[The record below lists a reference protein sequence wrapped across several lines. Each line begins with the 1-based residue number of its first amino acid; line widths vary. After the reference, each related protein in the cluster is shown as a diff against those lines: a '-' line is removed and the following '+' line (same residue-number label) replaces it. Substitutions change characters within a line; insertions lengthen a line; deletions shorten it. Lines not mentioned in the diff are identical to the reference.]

1 MAQPTLSA
9 DSILRDVFGY
19 ESFRPGQREV
29 IDAVLA
35 GRDCIA
41 VMPTGAG
48 KSLTFQVPARLL
60 SKTVLVLSP
69 LISLMKD
76 QVDALNVLGFRAT
89 AINSSLEHD
98 EWRRQV
104 RGLER
109 GEYELAYIAPE
120 ALDGRLRD
128 RLRACPVSLVVV
140 DEAHC
145 ISQWGHDFRPAY
157 RRLQG
162 LRSEL
167 GDVPVLALTA
177 TATRRVARDIIRQLG
192 MRKPAGY
199 KGSFFRSNL
208 QISCR
213 KKGEGDTRRELLA
226 LIRRHPGESGIVY
239 CLARKTVEQTVA
251 FLRREGIRAAPYHAG
266 LDAAERVAHQD
277 AFARDEVDVI
287 VATIAFGMGIDK
299 PNVRF
304 VIHRDMPG
312 DIESW
317 YQEMGRAGR
326 DGLPS
331 ECVLFYSWADVKLRE
346 RFLDEVEDGELRR
359 EKRGATTRL
368 YRLVE
373 SEECRHKGILTH
385 FDERIAPCGTSCDR
399 CSGVTVQDLVAES
412 RGRRA
417 VVSPLDFPSGDMRE
431 RGRRVGSRT
440 NVGVAEEKRSPS
452 DPVFQKLRALRKRLA
467 DAQGVPAYV
476 VFGDQVLWNMIDR
489 RPANRTELL
498 QVSGVGPV
506 KAERYGDAFLQVLHE
521 GDDSE

>member
-1 MAQPTLSA
+1 MTQSVASPDTV
-9 DSILRDVFGY
+9 LREVFGY
-19 ESFRPGQREV
+19 QSFRPGQRQV
-29 IDAVLA
+29 IEAVLA

-60 SKTVLVLSP
+60 PGTVLVLSP

-76 QVDALNVLGFRAT
+76 QVDGLQALGFRAT
-89 AINSSLEHD
+89 AINSSLDYD
-98 EWRRQV
+98 EWRR
-104 RGLER
+104 RLHGLKN

-120 ALDGRLRD
+120 ALDGRLRVH
-128 RLRACPVSLVVV
+128 LRACPVSLVVV

-162 LRSEL
+162 LRSML

-192 MRKPAGY
+192 MKKPAGY

-208 QISCR
+208 KIACR

-226 LIRRHPGESGIVY
+226 LIRGHSGESGIVY
-239 CLARKTVEQTVA
+239 CLARRTVEQTVA
-251 FLRREGIRAAPYHAG
+251 FLTRAGVRAAPYHAG
-266 LDAAERVAHQD
+266 LETKERVASQE
-277 AFARDEVDVI
+277 AFARDEVDVV

-304 VIHRDMPG
+304 VIHRDLPG

-331 ECVLFYSWADVKLRE
+331 DCVLFYSWADVKLRE
-346 RFLDEVEDGELRR
+346 RFLAELDDADLVR
-359 EKRGATTRL
+359 EKRRATAAL
-368 YRLVE
+368 YRLAE
-373 SEECRHKGILTH
+373 SDQCRHQAILAH
-385 FDERIAPCGTSCDR
+385 FDERIEGCGGACDR
-399 CSGVTVQDLVAES
+399 CGGATVLEVV
-412 RGRRA
+412 GRSSVRMA
-417 VVSPLDFPSGDMRE
+417 GTGNRE
-431 RGRRVGSRT
+431 TGNERRVLDR
-440 NVGVAEEKRSPS
+440 VARPSPRPDAGPRSPD
-452 DPVFQKLRALRKRLA
+452 DPLFQKLRALRKRLA
-467 DAQGVPAYV
+467 DAQGVPAYI
-476 VFGDQVLWNMIDR
+476 VFGDQVLWGMVDR
-489 RPANRTELL
+489 RPTTVSELL
-498 QVSGVGPV
+498 GISGVGPV
-506 KAERYGDAFLQVLHE
+506 KAERYGAAFLDVLRE
-521 GDDSE
+521 AGKRSKG

>member
-1 MAQPTLSA
+1 V
-9 DSILRDVFGY
+9 R
-19 ESFRPGQREV
+19 
-29 IDAVLA
+29 
-35 GRDCIA
+35 
-41 VMPTGAG
+41 
-48 KSLTFQVPARLL
+48 VP
-60 SKTVLVLSP
+60 
-69 LISLMKD
+69 
-76 QVDALNVLGFRAT
+76 
-89 AINSSLEHD
+89 
-98 EWRRQV
+98 
-104 RGLER
+104 
-109 GEYELAYIAPE
+109 
-120 ALDGRLRD
+120 
-128 RLRACPVSLVVV
+128 LVVV

-177 TATRRVARDIIRQLG
+177 TATRRVARDIIRQLD
-192 MRKPAGY
+192 MHKPAGY
-199 KGSFFRSNL
+199 KGSFFRPNL
-208 QISCR
+208 RIACR

-251 FLRREGIRAAPYHAG
+251 FLRRSGIRAAPYHAG
-266 LDAAERVAHQD
+266 MDSPDRIANQD

-299 PNVRF
+299 SNVRF

-346 RFLDEVEDGELRR
+346 RFLDELEDGELRR
-359 EKRGATTRL
+359 EKWRATTRL
-368 YRLVE
+368 YRLLE
-373 SEECRHKGILTH
+373 DDRCRHQAILSH
-385 FDERIAPCGTSCDR
+385 FDERIAPCGTSCDH
-399 CSGVTVQDLVAES
+399 CSGVTVQDLVAEG
-412 RGRRA
+412 RGRVA
-417 VVSPLDFPSGDMRE
+417 VVSPLDTMSEHARRRRPAGSGTGVR
-431 RGRRVGSRT
+431 
-440 NVGVAEEKRSPS
+440 VAEEKRSPS
-452 DPVFQKLRALRKRLA
+452 DPAFQKLRALRKRLA

-506 KAERYGDAFLQVLHE
+506 KAERYGEAFLQALRE
-521 GDDSE
+521 GDSSG

>member
-1 MAQPTLSA
+1 MHRPTPTA
-9 DSILRDVFGY
+9 DAVLRDVFGY
-19 ESFRPGQREV
+19 ASFRPGQREV
-29 IDAVLA
+29 IEAVVA

-48 KSLTFQVPARLL
+48 KSLTFQVPARILPG
-60 SKTVLVLSP
+60 TVLVLSP

-76 QVDALNVLGFRAT
+76 QVDALDALGFRAT
-89 AINSSLEHD
+89 AINSSLDHD
-98 EWRRQV
+98 EWRSRV
-104 RGLER
+104 RGLQE
-109 GEYELAYIAPE
+109 GEFELAYIAPE
-120 ALDGRLRD
+120 ALDGRLRE
-128 RLRACPVSLVVV
+128 RLRGCPISLVVV

-157 RRLQG
+157 RRLAG
-162 LRSEL
+162 LRAEV

-208 QISCR
+208 RILCR

-226 LIRRHPGESGIVY
+226 LIRRHTGESGIVY

-251 FLRREGIRAAPYHAG
+251 FLRRSGIRATPYHAG
-266 LDAAERVAHQD
+266 MDAAERIANQE

-317 YQEMGRAGR
+317 YQEIGRAGR

-346 RFLDEVEDGELRR
+346 RFLEELEDPDLRR
-359 EKRGATTRL
+359 EKWRAMTRL

-373 SEECRHKGILTH
+373 ADRCRHQAILTH
-385 FDERIAPCGTSCDR
+385 FDERIAPCGDACDR
-399 CSGVTVQDLVAES
+399 CSGVTVHDLSGAA
-412 RGRRA
+412 RA
-417 VVSPLDFPSGDMRE
+417 PLAAARSDPMRLRTRPAAAPSPAPPSPPD
-431 RGRRVGSRT
+431 
-440 NVGVAEEKRSPS
+440 RSPS
-452 DPVFQKLRALRKRLA
+452 DPLFQKLRALRKRLA

-476 VFGDQVLWNMIDR
+476 VFGDQVLWNMIER
-489 RPANRTELL
+489 RPSNRTELL
-498 QVSGVGPV
+498 EVSGVGPV
-506 KAERYGDAFLQVLHE
+506 KAARYGAAFLDALRE
-521 GDDSE
+521 GGGAA